1 MSDSISSISNL
12 TTAAPTQSATSPYR
26 KIKQDLQAL
35 GTALQSGDLSG
46 AQAAFATLQQ
56 DAPNLTAQS
65 QNANTTNP
73 RAQALAALGTAL
85 QSGNLT
91 QAQQAFANLQQV
103 TQGSMA
109 AQGHHHHHH
118 HHSGGGS
125 TSQVA
130 SSGSGS
136 IGDLLSSTVSQGAST
151 ISTAGSLLSK
161 LV

>member
-26 KIKQDLQAL
+26 KIKQDLQEL
-35 GTALQSGDLSG
+35 GTALQSGNLSG
-46 AQAAFATLQQ
+46 ARTAFATLQQ

-85 QSGNLT
+85 QSGNLA

-118 HHSGGGS
+118 HSGGGAAN
-125 TSQVA
+125 QVA
-130 SSGSGS
+130 SSDNGSFGA
-136 IGDLLSSTVSQGAST
+136 LLSSSLGQGASV